1 MVRITDLKSK
11 YIPYEYKN
19 NLYYLRWGYEDV
31 YEDIY
36 EETGE
41 VDEHGMPVRVPT
53 GEKKETN
60 LAVWT
65 YEQFLQPVALEYIK
79 NIILDWYNKEID
91 NKILSGFVWNEMP
104 VWLSSENQFNYKA
117 AYDLAVQ
124 TNGASLPVTFKLG
137 ESNGEPVYHTFTTME
152 EFTDFYMKTIAYINQ
167 CLNEGWQKKDAIDW
181 TPYENA
187 LNPQSEV
194 TEEPAEE

>member
-1 MVRITDLKSK
+1 MVRTTDLKNN

-41 VDEHGMPVRVPT
+41 IDEYGMPVRIPT

-60 LAVWT
+60 LATWT
-65 YEQFLQPVALEYIK
+65 YEQFLQPVTLEYIK
-79 NIILDWYNKEID
+79 NIILGWYNKEID

-104 VWLSSENQFNYKA
+104 IWLSSENQFNYKA

-124 TNGASLPVTFKLG
+124 TNGASLPVTFKFG
-137 ESNGEPVYHTFTTME
+137 TANNPVYHTFTTVE
-152 EFTDFYMKTIAYINQ
+152 ELADFYTKAIEYVNKTLAD
-167 CLNEGWQKKDAIDW
+167 GWAKKDSIDW

-187 LNPQSEV
+187 LNPKVEEQQVSE
-194 TEEPAEE
+194 

>member
-1 MVRITDLKSK
+1 MVRTTDLKNN

-19 NLYYLRWGYEDV
+19 NLYYLGWGYEDV

-41 VDEHGMPVRVPT
+41 VDEYGMPVRVPT

-60 LAVWT
+60 LATWT
-65 YEQFLQPVALEYIK
+65 YEQFLQPVTLEYIK

-124 TNGASLPVTFKLG
+124 TNGASLPVTFKFG
-137 ESNGEPVYHTFTTME
+137 TTDNPVYHTFTTVE
-152 EFTDFYMKTIAYINQ
+152 ELADFYTKAIEYVNKTLAD
-167 CLNEGWQKKDAIDW
+167 GWAKKDSIDW
-181 TPYENA
+181 TVYEDA
-187 LNPQSEV
+187 LNPKVEEQQV
-194 TEEPAEE
+194 TEE

>member
-41 VDEHGMPVRVPT
+41 VDEYGMPVRVPT

-60 LAVWT
+60 LATWT
-65 YEQFLQPVALEYIK
+65 YEQFLQPVTLEYIK
-79 NIILDWYNKEID
+79 NIILDWYNKQID

-124 TNGASLPVTFKLG
+124 TNGASLPVTFKFG
-137 ESNGEPVYHTFTTME
+137 TPDNPVYHTFETLE
-152 EFTDFYMKTIAYINQ
+152 NFTNFYTSAINYINQ
-167 CLNEGWQKKDAIDW
+167 TLAEGWQKKDSIDW
-181 TPYENA
+181 SVYENIG
-187 LNPQSEV
+187 PVVE
-194 TEEPAEE
+194 